1 MRRRPKGTLAP
12 AANWHESASCLIPWH
27 RNAALIYSLAVE
39 TFMDGDGDGIG
50 DFAGLTR
57 RLDYLESLGVDALWL
72 SPSQPSPNR
81 DHGYDVAYY
90 YGIDSRLATS
100 GDFADF
106 MNEAGERGIRVLMDL
121 VVNHTSETHPWFR
134 DASSRRDSAFRD
146 WYVWSDKRPRNFRSE
161 IVFSRVQKTTWS
173 YARGTRAWYFPTK
186 PAIRRLRDRETNE
199 TGQSQ
204 SGNLP
209 SRRADQR
216 PTTAMIAPD
225 HSRVDQGHSI
235 RDELV
240 DRLPPRKRTSVCAV
254 GCHCVVGVAAADNEA
269 DQPRRRAHPSVGGF
283 TAGAVGNNAA
293 RAGRRRGAWPAKVS
307 D

>member
-1 MRRRPKGTLAP
+1 
-12 AANWHESASCLIPWH
+12 
-27 RNAALIYSLAVE
+27 
-39 TFMDGDGDGIG
+39 
-50 DFAGLTR
+50 
-57 RLDYLESLGVDALWL
+57 
-72 SPSQPSPNR
+72 
-81 DHGYDVAYY
+81 
-90 YGIDSRLATS
+90 
-100 GDFADF
+100 

-121 VVNHTSETHPWFR
+121 VVNHTSDTHPWFR
-134 DASSRRDSAFRD
+134 DASSRRDSPFRD

-161 IVFSRVQKTTWS
+161 IVFPRVQKTTWS

-269 DQPRRRAHPSVGGF
+269 DQPRRRAHPQSGVSPPGRWV
-283 TAGAVGNNAA
+283 TTRHAQAGAGGPGPRRCRTRA
-293 RAGRRRGAWPAKVS
+293 RRERLRALSELLGLPALCPR
-307 D
+307 

>member
-1 MRRRPKGTLAP
+1 
-12 AANWHESASCLIPWH
+12 
-27 RNAALIYSLAVE
+27 
-39 TFMDGDGDGIG
+39 MDGNGDGIG

-81 DHGYDVAYY
+81 DDGYDVAYY
-90 YGIDSRLATS
+90 YGIDSRLGTS

-121 VVNHTSETHPWFR
+121 VVNHTSDTHPWFR
-134 DASSRRDSAFRD
+134 DASSRRDSPFRD

-209 SRRADQR
+209 QPPRGSATDDGDDRARPQPGRPGSLDSRRAR
-216 PTTAMIAPD
+216 RSP
-225 HSRVDQGHSI
+225 
-235 RDELV
+235 
-240 DRLPPRKRTSVCAV
+240 
-254 GCHCVVGVAAADNEA
+254 AAAKA
-269 DQPRRRAHPSVGGF
+269 HVGMCGRLSLRCRRRSS
-283 TAGAVGNNAA
+283 
-293 RAGRRRGAWPAKVS
+293 RQ
-307 D
+307 